1 MRYFSKKSCNG
12 VFIEISASC
21 FVSDWYIM
29 GVVFSLDGGIVLLWR
44 NLGVESVE
52 VYLSRDV
59 TRVSSRG
66 KYIFLVMELYFF
78 ADENMLFLPCRAST
92 VECCLTIVDFV

>member
-52 VYLSRDV
+52 
-59 TRVSSRG
+59 
-66 KYIFLVMELYFF
+66 LYFF